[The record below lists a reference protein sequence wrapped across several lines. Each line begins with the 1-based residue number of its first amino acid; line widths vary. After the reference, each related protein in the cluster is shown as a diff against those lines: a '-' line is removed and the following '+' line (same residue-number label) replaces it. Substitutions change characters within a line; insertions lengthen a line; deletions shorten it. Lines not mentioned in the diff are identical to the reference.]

1 MAKFKSLTEYYE
13 WCDAVISKI
22 YYANMAM
29 NNEAIKAA
37 VAEIANILHVC
48 EGDELIDDSDEVNA
62 ALS

>member
-29 NNEAIKAA
+29 NNEAIKDA
-37 VAEIANILHVC
+37 VAEIASTLHVS
-48 EGDELIDDSDEVNA
+48 EGGHLIDNSADVNPA
-62 ALS
+62 PS